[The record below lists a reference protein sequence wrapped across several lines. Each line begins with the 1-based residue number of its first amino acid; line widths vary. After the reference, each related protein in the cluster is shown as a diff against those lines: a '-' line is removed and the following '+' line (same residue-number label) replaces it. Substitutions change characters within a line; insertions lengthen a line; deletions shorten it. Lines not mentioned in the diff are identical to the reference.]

1 MRRKLCSTAALAV
14 MIGFGSSGQAVAHQ
28 GHTSC
33 RGGVSDLAKAG
44 LAGETASSQAE
55 GGLDEEV
62 AAGHAALCQL
72 K

>member
-1 MRRKLCSTAALAV
+1 MRRRLCSAAVLAV
-14 MIGFGSSGQAVAHQ
+14 LIGFGSSGRALAHQ

-33 RGGVSDLAKAG
+33 RGGVSELAKAG
-44 LAGETASSQAE
+44 IAGETASSQAE

-62 AAGHAALCQL
+62 AAGHAALCQP